1 MKVTKELT
9 KYYLYRL
16 DYEFNLK
23 TLEYCRH
30 LKSFFGWETFTFSDK
45 AWRFNN
51 IAVLA
56 DIKSKYPDIV
66 IEKDVSDDYERYLL
80 DSRGEELTVRKSE
93 EIKKA
98 TESTLEVKGIKGTPY
113 EYQKLTVEFAINS
126 NGRALLALDLG
137 TGKTFCSLAYVAHTK
152 KAKTLVVC
160 PSSMK
165 YTWKNETEKWTK
177 LKGFVVESKG
187 KLSLEEY
194 QANDVLIINYEILKK
209 NFELLSSVMIDCLII
224 DESQYC
230 KNNTAMRTKLV
241 KALSRK
247 IPSALLLSG
256 TPILNRPIELF
267 SQLNIIDP
275 ITWNNYYSYAKKY
288 CGAWQ
293 SPWGLDVS
301 GASNLEELRQ
311 RINKYVI
318 RIKKEDVLKDLPE
331 KNFVNIPIR
340 IDKESQKNYNLV
352 ENSFIEYLKEV
363 KDKTDKEINKTL
375 QAEKLAKLNE
385 LRQISTIGKQ
395 SVATEI
401 IENIVESG
409 QKVVVFCSYNAPLLE
424 LQKKLKEKAVMI
436 IGSTSAQDRMVAI
449 DAFQKDDKI
458 KVFLGGMLSAN
469 TGITLTAAQNVLFL
483 NYDWTP
489 ANMSQ
494 CTARIDRIGQEAKN
508 INIYQII
515 AMDTIDQKIEE
526 LLKGKK
532 EIIGE
537 LIDGEV
543 VGGKKENS
551 VINNLIN
558 LYGQNK

>member
-1 MKVTKELT
+1 MNINRKIT
-9 KYYLYRL
+9 KYYN
-16 DYEFNLK
+16 YEFVYPFNPT
-23 TLEYCRH
+23 TLEFCRH
-30 LKSFFGWETFTFSDK
+30 LKEKWGWETFTFSDK

-51 IAVLA
+51 IAVLE
-56 DIKSKYPDIV
+56 DLKNKYPNIV

-165 YTWKNETEKWTK
+165 FTWKNETEKWTK

-230 KNNTAMRTKLV
+230 KNSTALRTKLV

-256 TPILNRPIELF
+256 TPILNRPVELF

-275 ITWNNYYSYAKKY
+275 TTWNNYYSYVKRY
-288 CGAWQ
+288 CAAWQ
-293 SPWGLDVS
+293 SPWGLDVG
-301 GASNLEELRQ
+301 GASNIEELRQ

-483 NYDWTP
+483 NYDWTL

>member
-1 MKVTKELT
+1 MNINRKIT
-9 KYYLYRL
+9 KYYN
-16 DYEFNLK
+16 YEFVYPFNPT
-23 TLEYCRH
+23 TLEFCRH
-30 LKSFFGWETFTFSDK
+30 LKEKWGWETFIFSDK

-93 EIKKA
+93 DIKASNVPEIKIN
-98 TESTLEVKGIKGTPY
+98 GIKGTLFPY
-113 EYQKLTVEFAINS
+113 QNRTVQFAINC

-152 KAKTLVVC
+152 KAKTLVIC

-301 GASNLEELRQ
+301 GASNLEELRE
-311 RINKYVI
+311 RISKYVI
-318 RIKKEDVLKDLPE
+318 RIKKGDVLKDLPE

-340 IDKESQKNYNLV
+340 IDKESQKNYDLV
-352 ENSFIEYLKEV
+352 ESSFIEYLKEV

-424 LQKKLKEKAVMI
+424 LQKKFKEKAVMI
-436 IGSTSAQDRMVAI
+436 IGSNSAQDRATAI
-449 DAFQKDDKI
+449 DVFQKDDKV
-458 KVFLGGMLSAN
+458 KVFLGGMLSAS
-469 TGITLTAAQNVLFL
+469 TGITLTEAQNVLFL

-489 ANMSQ
+489 ANMEQAYS
-494 CTARIDRIGQEAKN
+494 RIDRIGQKAES
-508 INIYQII
+508 INIYQLI

-558 LYGQNK
+558 LYGKK